1 MTGGQHAH
9 ASARCCLGLAGAPPL
24 PACVARRQR
33 SASKP
38 GQAVMC
44 SCLLSNAQRAWAL
57 LLRRCLQL
65 AMRRQRR
72 CATCLRL
79 RGQLRGARG
88 PSPTPSIPTS
98 TREGGGVSTH
108 VYIGCWSTP
117 AS

>member
-24 PACVARRQR
+24 AACGTRRPR
-33 SASKP
+33 PASKP
-38 GQAVMC
+38 GQAVVC
-44 SCLLSNAQRAWAL
+44 SCYLLTVSRARAL

-79 RGQLRGARG
+79 RGQPCWARR
-88 PSPTPSIPTS
+88 PSSTLSIPQAQGKLVLYLRMS
-98 TREGGGVSTH
+98 T
-108 VYIGCWSTP
+108 
-117 AS
+117 